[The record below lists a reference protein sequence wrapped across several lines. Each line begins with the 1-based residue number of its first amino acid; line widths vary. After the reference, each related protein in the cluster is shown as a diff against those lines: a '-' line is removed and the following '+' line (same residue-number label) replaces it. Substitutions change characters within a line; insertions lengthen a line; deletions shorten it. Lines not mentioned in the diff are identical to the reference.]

1 MPDFPLLSRG
11 PTYRIAGS
19 FVALLAVA
27 AAWSPV
33 ASAQA
38 NWMPDKPVE
47 IVVPAAAG
55 GGTDRTA
62 RLIQKIL
69 SDQKSVP
76 TPTIVVNKPG
86 AGSSIGNRYVA
97 QHKGDGHYFAITQPT
112 LLTDAI
118 MGLTTIGY
126 TSFTPLAQLGTE
138 YNGFAV
144 KADSPIKSAKDLIG
158 RLQKDPGSVSFAISN
173 ALGSTGHIAL
183 AQVMK
188 QAGID
193 PAKLTIVVFQSGGQ
207 SRTALL
213 GGHVDVNVTT
223 LANLVDLVESGM
235 IRTLAITAPKRLA
248 GAFANA
254 PTWREEGIDAVLGH
268 WRGVVGPPD
277 MTAEQVAFWDKRFA
291 AVAASEEWKSDAQR
305 TSVELEYM
313 DSATS
318 RKFLVDQYG
327 QMQRLLSELGLA
339 KAN

>member
-1 MPDFPLLSRG
+1 MHVFHSFSQG
-11 PTYRIAGS
+11 AYRRAAL
-19 FVALLAVA
+19 FAALVVAPAS
-27 AAWSPV
+27 WSPT
-33 ASAQA
+33 ALAQA
-38 NWMPDKPVE
+38 SWAPDKPVE

-69 SDQKSVP
+69 TDQKAIP

-97 QHKGDGHYFAITQPT
+97 QHKGDGHYLAITQPT
-112 LLTDAI
+112 LITDAI

-144 KADSPIKSAKDLIG
+144 KADSPLKSAKDIID
-158 RLQKDPGSVSFAISN
+158 RLKQDPGSVSFAISN

-183 AQVMK
+183 ALVMK

-223 LANLVDLVESGM
+223 LANLVDLVDSGM
-235 IRTLAITAPKRLA
+235 VRTLAVTAAKRLPA
-248 GAFANA
+248 PFANV
-254 PTWREEGIDAVLGH
+254 PTWREMGVNAVIGH
-268 WRGVVGPPD
+268 WRGVVGPPE
-277 MTAEQVAFWDKRFA
+277 MTPEQTAFWDKRLA
-291 AVAASEEWKSDAQR
+291 AVAASDEWKADAQK
-305 TSVELEYM
+305 TSVEVDYM
-313 DSATS
+313 DSASS
-318 RKFLVDQYG
+318 RKFLVDQYRE
-327 QMQRLLSELGLA
+327 MERLLAQLGLA
-339 KAN
+339 KTN